1 MAKLNIARPNIARP
15 NVVKL
20 NTVKLNTFEPDRF
33 ESETFD
39 PSPEDEEWQK
49 FKEDFKELN
58 ERNRKALDKFCMTDG
73 EMYKLILDNMA
84 MQVKLL
90 LRCK

>member
-1 MAKLNIARPNIARP
+1 MAKLNIARP

-33 ESETFD
+33 EPETFD

-49 FKEDFKELN
+49 FKENFDELN
-58 ERNRKALDKFCMTDG
+58 ERNSKALDRFRMTDG